1 MTARSQ
7 RLRRIV
13 SAGVPHRPT
22 LHSHSETLS
31 PNSENSASSAP
42 PAEEGQKPT
51 GAEALAEFD
60 WWREHEALSARYG
73 WQKAA
78 YILWSASPA
87 TGRKPPTQAQFVS
100 VIGLRTDRTI
110 RQWLAKDT
118 KGEIKAEIA
127 AQQAAPLLR
136 HRRDIFDALVKS
148 ATDDSPASHPDR
160 KLALE
165 MMGDYRPKASIT
177 SATANVDLS
186 ALTDAQLDRV
196 IAGEDLIQVLL
207 DGYRSAVASAGRE
220 GETKP

>member
-1 MTARSQ
+1 MTERSQ
-7 RLRRIV
+7 RLRRIAN
-13 SAGVPHRPT
+13 AGAPHRPT
-22 LHSHSETLS
+22 LHSHSETLP
-31 PNSENSASSAP
+31 PNSENSASAIP
-42 PAEEGQKPT
+42 PAEEERKLT
-51 GAEALAEFD
+51 GAEALSEFD

-87 TGRKPPTQAQFVS
+87 IGRKPPTQAQFVS

-148 ATDDSPASHPDR
+148 ATDDSPANHPDR